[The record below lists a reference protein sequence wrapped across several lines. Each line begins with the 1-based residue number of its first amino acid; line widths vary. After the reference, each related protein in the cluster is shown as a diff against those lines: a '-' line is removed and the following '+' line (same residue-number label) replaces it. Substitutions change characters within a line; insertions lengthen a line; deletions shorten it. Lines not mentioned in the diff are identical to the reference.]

1 MNESDI
7 FEATV
12 ASGATFEEEP
22 LHGGGRT
29 YPGSTRR
36 QPIRLLPTDVSA
48 RIAAGEV
55 IERPASVVK
64 ELVENALDAGARSVR
79 IDVHGGGLRLIRV
92 GDDGA
97 GIPPGELWLA
107 CQRHATSKL
116 AGSSL
121 SRVSTLGFR
130 GEALPSIAA
139 VADLTVVT
147 ADDDSGLGRRL
158 TMRDGRAV
166 ADEPAPRPRGT
177 TVTVSN
183 LFHRL
188 PARLASAGRAQTE
201 ISQIGQTARRLALA
215 APRVRSSLVV
225 DGRQIFQTTGSG
237 DPFSAL
243 VEVYG
248 PGLSGTLVPL
258 GPINTPVASI
268 SGVVAG
274 SEVTRPGRG
283 QVNVV
288 VNGRW
293 VQPRGLLSHLET
305 AYRPLLPRGR
315 HPVLLLVIEVEPDE
329 VDINVHPSKL
339 EVRLLRERDIG
350 AAAGELIRQTLGR
363 RASPLRLSPAMGID
377 ALPRLSGVAETRAGY
392 GADGADDA
400 DDPIVTPNLPPLRL
414 VGQVNNRLMM
424 LEGDAGLFLVDQHRA
439 HERVLFERFATT
451 HGGGEPEPVA
461 LPEPVLLELR
471 APQVTRFAQRLDD
484 LAALGF
490 ECEVFGG
497 RAFLLRAAPVLP
509 GSLATLSDPD
519 DVTAAVLALADEE
532 AGEGEDW
539 RQRLLVGLACRT
551 AVRRG
556 RSLDRSSM
564 RALVE
569 ALGQTPAPAVC
580 PHGSPLLMHLSGD
593 LFERQFDW
601 R

>member
-1 MNESDI
+1 MNEPEI
-7 FEATV
+7 FKSTV
-12 ASGATFEEEP
+12 SSAGTFDYDPMRE
-22 LHGGGRT
+22 GSRSF
-29 YPGSTRR
+29 PGLTQR
-36 QPIRLLPTDVSA
+36 QPIRLLPTEVSA

-64 ELVENALDAGARSVR
+64 ELVENALDAGARSIR

-92 GDDGA
+92 GDDGD

-116 AGSSL
+116 TGENL
-121 SRVSTLGFR
+121 SRVATLGFR

-139 VADLTVVT
+139 VADLTIVT

-158 TMRDGRAV
+158 TMRAGRAV

-177 TVTVSN
+177 TVTVSS

-188 PARLASAGRAQTE
+188 PARLSAAGRAQTE

-215 APRVRSSLVV
+215 APRVRISLVV
-225 DGRQIFQTTGSG
+225 DGRQVFQTTGSG
-237 DPFSAL
+237 DPSSTL

-248 PGLSGTLVPL
+248 PGLSGTLVTL
-258 GPINTPVASI
+258 GPINLPGASI
-268 SGVVAG
+268 AGVVAG

-283 QVNVV
+283 QVNIV

-293 VQPRGLLSHLET
+293 VQPRGLLAHLESG
-305 AYRPLLPRGR
+305 YRPLLPRGR
-315 HPVLLLVIEVEPDE
+315 HPVLLLNIDADPAEI
-329 VDINVHPSKL
+329 DINIHPAKL
-339 EVRLLRERDIG
+339 EVRLLREREI
-350 AAAGELIRQTLGR
+350 AVAAGELIRQTLGR
-363 RASPLRLSPAMGID
+363 RAAPLHLSPAMGLD
-377 ALPRLSGVAETRAGY
+377 ALPRPSVVAETRIGY
-392 GADGADDA
+392 DTDN
-400 DDPIVTPNLPPLRL
+400 PIVSPNLPPLRL
-414 VGQVNNRLMM
+414 IGQVNNRLIL
-424 LEGDAGLFLVDQHRA
+424 LEGDAGLFLIDQHRA
-439 HERVLFERFATT
+439 HERVLFERFAAT
-451 HGGGEPEPVA
+451 HDGGGPEPVA
-461 LPEPVLLELR
+461 LPEPMLLEPR
-471 APQVTRFAQRLDD
+471 SPQVARFASRLDD

-509 GSLATLSDPD
+509 GALASLSDPD
-519 DVTAAVLALADEE
+519 DVTVAVLALADEE
-532 AGEGEDW
+532 AGEGEEW

-556 RSLDRSSM
+556 RSLDRPSM

-569 ALGQTPAPAVC
+569 ALGQTSAPAVC